1 MLISDRGTTKLP
13 PLRLAQSL
21 RFVTFKPASALASG
35 FTLIELLVV
44 LVIGAMLTSMVAM
57 SVASNPGRDLR
68 FEAERLGALLSLAR
82 EEAQVRGGA
91 IRFEANE
98 KSYRFTALLDRE
110 WQPIPNEPDLR
121 ERPWQELTQVRIE
134 RAAGANTVVEFGR
147 DAVDAPFKIRLL
159 RNEAQ
164 VVISANGLG
173 NFQVD

>member
-1 MLISDRGTTKLP
+1 VPTAKAAAAALTLILVRGITNLP
-13 PLRLAQSL
+13 VQINR
-21 RFVTFKPASALASG
+21 RSG

-91 IRFEANE
+91 IRFEAND
-98 KSYRFTALLDRE
+98 KGYRFVALLDRE

-121 ERPWQELTQVRIE
+121 ERAWQEPTEVKIE
-134 RAAGANTVVEFGR
+134 RVVEGRPVVEFGR
-147 DAVDAPFKIRLL
+147 DSVDAPFKIRLT
-159 RNEAQ
+159 RNQAQ
-164 VVISANGLG
+164 VVVSANGLG

>member
-1 MLISDRGTTKLP
+1 VPTAKAAATALTLILVRGITNLP
-13 PLRLAQSL
+13 AQIN
-21 RFVTFKPASALASG
+21 RRSG

-91 IRFEANE
+91 IRFEAND
-98 KSYRFTALLDRE
+98 KGYRFVALLDRE

-121 ERPWQELTQVRIE
+121 ERAWQEPTEVKIE
-134 RAAGANTVVEFGR
+134 RVVEGKPVVEFGR
-147 DAVDAPFKIRLL
+147 DSVDAPFKIRLT
-159 RNEAQ
+159 RNQAQ
-164 VVISANGLG
+164 VVVSANGLG

>member
-1 MLISDRGTTKLP
+1 MVKMAVVDSMLISVRGKTNLP
-13 PLRLAQSL
+13 IQIHRGA
-21 RFVTFKPASALASG
+21 G

-91 IRFEANE
+91 IRFEATE
-98 KSYRFTALLDRE
+98 KGYRFVALLDRE

-121 ERPWQELTQVRIE
+121 DRFWQEPTEVKIE
-134 RAAGANTVVEFGR
+134 RVVGGGPVVEFGR
-147 DAVDAPFKIRLL
+147 DSVDAPFKIRLT
-159 RNEAQ
+159 RDQAQ
-164 VVISANGLG
+164 VIVSANGLG
-173 NFQVD
+173 TFQVD

>member
-1 MLISDRGTTKLP
+1 MPTVKVVVVALTPILVRGITNLQVQISR
-13 PLRLAQSL
+13 R
-21 RFVTFKPASALASG
+21 SG

-91 IRFEANE
+91 IRFEAND
-98 KSYRFTALLDRE
+98 KGYRFVALLDRE

-121 ERPWQELTQVRIE
+121 ERVWQEPTEVKIE
-134 RAAGANTVVEFGR
+134 RVVEGKPVVEFGR
-147 DAVDAPFKIRLL
+147 DSVDAPFKIRLT
-159 RNEAQ
+159 RNQAQ
-164 VVISANGLG
+164 VVVSANGLG

>member
-1 MLISDRGTTKLP
+1 MPILVRGITNLQVQIN
-13 PLRLAQSL
+13 R
-21 RFVTFKPASALASG
+21 RSG

-91 IRFEANE
+91 IRFEAND
-98 KSYRFTALLDRE
+98 KGYRFVALLDRE

-121 ERPWQELTQVRIE
+121 ERAWQEPTEVKIE
-134 RAAGANTVVEFGR
+134 RVVEGKPVVEFGR
-147 DAVDAPFKIRLL
+147 DSVDAPFKIRLT
-159 RNEAQ
+159 RNQAQ
-164 VVISANGLG
+164 VVVSANGLG

>member
-1 MLISDRGTTKLP
+1 MVAVALTPILVRGITNLP
-13 PLRLAQSL
+13 VQINR
-21 RFVTFKPASALASG
+21 RSG

-91 IRFEANE
+91 IRFEAND
-98 KSYRFTALLDRE
+98 KGYRFVALLDRE

-121 ERPWQELTQVRIE
+121 ERVWQEPTEVKIE
-134 RAAGANTVVEFGR
+134 RIVEGKPVVEFGR
-147 DAVDAPFKIRLL
+147 DSVDAPFKIRLT
-159 RNEAQ
+159 RKEAQ
-164 VVISANGLG
+164 VVVSANGLG